1 MYWKFLDISTIFVS
15 FEREG
20 GWFVSSLFSFD
31 ARNFAVEV
39 SNTSSSYNNRGRK
52 NERGGMKGGA
62 RFSKFF
68 RCRIKHG
75 TKEIDLGR
83 SSRVQK
89 LGDSRVLL

>member
-20 GWFVSSLFSFD
+20 GWFVSSLFFFD

-52 NERGGMKGGA
+52 NERGGMKGGGGCT
-62 RFSKFF
+62 F
-68 RCRIKHG
+68 
-75 TKEIDLGR
+75 
-83 SSRVQK
+83 QQ
-89 LGDSRVLL
+89 VLQVSD